1 MALLSVTVIT
11 RNEAAHIEACL
22 ASVGWADERLV
33 VDCGSTDDTVALARR
48 AGARVIETSWPG
60 YAAQK
65 NVAADA
71 ARHDWILSVDAD
83 ERVTPELAREIRELL
98 ETLPS
103 PPAHGY
109 RVPRMTFH
117 LGRWFRTTDWYPDP
131 QLRLY
136 DRRRGT
142 WKTRRV
148 HESVEVQGAVGRLT
162 HHLEHYAYRDIAHHV
177 ETINRYTTLAA
188 EEMFEAGRRAG
199 ATDLVVHPIA
209 AFMRNYV
216 LKRGA
221 LDGVAGL
228 TVSLMNAYYV
238 FLKMAKLRELARDRQ
253 RTGGHS

>member
-22 ASVGWADERLV
+22 ASVDWADERLV

-83 ERVTPELAREIRELL
+83 ERVTPELAREIRTRL
-98 ETLPS
+98 EHVPS
-103 PPAHGY
+103 PPDAGY
-109 RVPRMTFH
+109 RIPRITFH
-117 LGRWFRTTDWYPDP
+117 LGRWFTTTDWYPDP

-136 DRRRGT
+136 DRRRGR
-142 WKTRRV
+142 WKTRHV
-148 HESVEVQGAVGRLT
+148 HESVEIQGTVGRLT
-162 HHLEHYAYRDIAHHV
+162 HHLQHYAYRDIAHHV

-188 EEMFEAGRRAG
+188 DEMFEAGRRAS
-199 ATDLVVHPIA
+199 ATDLVVHTIA
-209 AFMRNYV
+209 AFLRNYV

-221 LDGVAGL
+221 LDGVPGL

-238 FLKMAKLRELARDRQ
+238 FLKMAKLRELDRDGR
-253 RTGGHS
+253 RTGRLS